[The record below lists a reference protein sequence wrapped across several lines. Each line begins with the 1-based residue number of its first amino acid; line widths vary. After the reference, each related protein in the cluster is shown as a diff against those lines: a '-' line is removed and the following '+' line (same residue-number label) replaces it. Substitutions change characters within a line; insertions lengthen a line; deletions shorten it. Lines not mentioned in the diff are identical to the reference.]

1 MKIKTLDLMT
11 TALKIHEQD
20 RNNEYK
26 GYKFVV
32 KNLNC
37 FIDKSRVN
45 GFYVNCYSVIR
56 VEDEEVETFTTSV
69 WFDEDGNIT
78 DII

>member
-1 MKIKTLDLMT
+1 MKTNTLDLIT
-11 TALKIHEQD
+11 TAIKIHEQYL
-20 RNNEYK
+20 NKEFI
-26 GYKFVV
+26 GYKFEVR
-32 KNLNC
+32 NSTC
-37 FIDKSRVN
+37 YIDRSRIN

-56 VEDEEVETFTTSV
+56 VEDEDIETFTTSV

>member
-1 MKIKTLDLMT
+1 MKINTLDLIT
-11 TALKIHEQD
+11 PAIRIHEQEI
-20 RNNEYK
+20 NKEFI
-26 GYKFVV
+26 GYKFEV
-32 KNLNC
+32 KNTTC
-37 FIDKSRVN
+37 YTDRSRVN

-56 VEDEEVETFTTSV
+56 VEDEDVETFTTSV